1 MLLKTKRLFHN
12 LQHIQY
18 VFPAVASSKNKPK
31 FHKYLCS
38 NFRKILYYF
47 LKLITSVTTS
57 HVTNHFFVS
66 FNSIYRTSSHNIG

>member
-1 MLLKTKRLFHN
+1 YL
-12 LQHIQY
+12 IY
-18 VFPAVASSKNKPK
+18 VVPEVASSKNKPK
-31 FHKYLCS
+31 FHKNLRS
-38 NFRKILYYF
+38 NFRKILSYF